1 MGNCIKSCCEA
12 FKSSFKIEKNSS
24 SNQISNKIKEPFLI
38 KSNDKT
44 TGTRKLSFKEYNSES
59 KRIGKD
65 ISLHDFRIIK
75 TLGKGSFGKVVL
87 VQHKELKTYYAMKI
101 LLKEQLKQTNQIL
114 HTKSE
119 REILEKINHPFIIK
133 LIFAFQNPEKLF
145 IVTQYM
151 CGGEIFYHLRKEGKF
166 TEARTRLYLAEIVL
180 ALEHLHQNC
189 IIYRDLKPENILLD
203 KQGHIKLTDFGLSK
217 ILKGSSSNSNLNNNN
232 NLIKSNNNNNNNNL
246 NKNSKNN
253 NNFPSEP
260 KTENNFPTTTKHDN
274 ESISINDT
282 SLTSSFASVYSRAY
296 TICGT
301 PEYLAPEILNGK
313 GYDKAVDWWSLG
325 VVAYEM
331 LCGYS
336 PYKENKFKLDVNVYK
351 KPIVKESFLS
361 DAAFDL
367 LTRLLEV
374 DPSKRLGAGLNDS
387 EEIKRHP
394 FFKGINWKLVYEK
407 KCKPAFIPNV
417 KYDEDLS
424 NFDKMFTDEDPKSAY
439 ERMNLFQRQ
448 NSENKYDD
456 FTYVNKFLT

>member
-1 MGNCIKSCCEA
+1 
-12 FKSSFKIEKNSS
+12 
-24 SNQISNKIKEPFLI
+24 
-38 KSNDKT
+38 
-44 TGTRKLSFKEYNSES
+44 
-59 KRIGKD
+59 
-65 ISLHDFRIIK
+65 
-75 TLGKGSFGKVVL
+75 
-87 VQHKELKTYYAMKI
+87 MKI

-145 IVTQYM
+145 IVTEYM

-166 TEARTRLYLAEIVL
+166 SEARTRLYIAEIVL
-180 ALEHLHQNC
+180 ALEHLHQNN

-203 KQGHIKLTDFGLSK
+203 KQGHIKLTDFGLSR
-217 ILKGSSSNSNLNNNN
+217 ILKICGSSYNLNNNN
-232 NLIKSNNNNNNNNL
+232 NLSSNHKDNGNNN
-246 NKNSKNN
+246 
-253 NNFPSEP
+253 
-260 KTENNFPTTTKHDN
+260 
-274 ESISINDT
+274 ISINKT
-282 SLTSSFASVYSRAY
+282 NSLTSSFASVYSRAY

-351 KPIVKESFLS
+351 KPIIKESFLS
-361 DAAFDL
+361 DPAFDF
-367 LTRLLEV
+367 LTKLLEV
-374 DPSKRLGAGLNDS
+374 DQNKRLGSGVNDS
-387 EEIKRHP
+387 EDIKKHL
-394 FFKGINWKLVYEK
+394 FFKGIDWKHVYEK
-407 KCKPAFIPNV
+407 KYKPAFIPHV

-424 NFDKMFTDEDPKSAY
+424 NFDKMFTDEDPKSCY
-439 ERMNLFQRQ
+439 ERMNLFNKQ

-456 FTYVNKFLT
+456 FTYVNKFIT

>member
-12 FKSSFKIEKNSS
+12 FKNSFKIEKKDAL
-24 SNQISNKIKEPFLI
+24 SNKSKKIKEPFLTKNADNNI
-38 KSNDKT
+38 IP
-44 TGTRKLSFKEYNSES
+44 RKLSFTEYNSES

-119 REILEKINHPFIIK
+119 REILEKITHPFIIK
-133 LIFAFQNPEKLF
+133 LIFAFQSPEKLF
-145 IVTQYM
+145 IVTEYM

-166 TEARTRLYLAEIVL
+166 TEARTRLYVAEIVL
-180 ALEHLHQNC
+180 ALEHLHQNN

-217 ILKGSSSNSNLNNNN
+217 ILKSSGSHYNNNN
-232 NLIKSNNNNNNNNL
+232 INNNFHSNSTENNNNISVNNN
-246 NKNSKNN
+246 
-253 NNFPSEP
+253 E
-260 KTENNFPTTTKHDN
+260 
-274 ESISINDT
+274 T
-282 SLTSSFASVYSRAY
+282 SLSSSFASVYSRAY

-313 GYDKAVDWWSLG
+313 GYDRAVDWWSLG

-336 PYKENKFKLDVNVYK
+336 PYRENKFKLDVNVYK
-351 KPIVKESFLS
+351 KNIVKESFLS
-361 DAAFDL
+361 EVSFDFL
-367 LTRLLEV
+367 KRLLEV
-374 DPSKRLGAGLNDS
+374 DQSKRLGAGLNDS
-387 EEIKRHP
+387 EEIKQHP
-394 FFKGINWKLVYEK
+394 FFKGINWKHVYEK
-407 KCKPAFIPNV
+407 KYKPSFIPNI

-448 NSENKYDD
+448 NSDNKYDD

>member
-12 FKSSFKIEKNSS
+12 FKNSLKIESKKNSKVK
-24 SNQISNKIKEPFLI
+24 QIKEPLLGNINNNFSKDI
-38 KSNDKT
+38 NS
-44 TGTRKLSFKEYNSES
+44 RKISFKEYNSES

-87 VQHKELKTYYAMKI
+87 VQHKELKSYYAMKI

-145 IVTQYM
+145 IVTEYM

-166 TEARTRLYLAEIVL
+166 SEARTRLYLAEIVL
-180 ALEHLHQNC
+180 ALEHLHQNS
-189 IIYRDLKPENILLD
+189 IIYRDLKPENILID
-203 KQGHIKLTDFGLSK
+203 KDGHIKLTDFGLSK
-217 ILKGSSSNSNLNNNN
+217 ILKYSGSSNNDLNNAE
-232 NLIKSNNNNNNNNL
+232 SNNNL
-246 NKNSKNN
+246 NTLHSGNHNENN
-253 NNFPSEP
+253 NILINNTNSE
-260 KTENNFPTTTKHDN
+260 TN
-274 ESISINDT
+274 
-282 SLTSSFASVYSRAY
+282 SFASVYSRAY

-313 GYDKAVDWWSLG
+313 GYDKSVDWWSLG

-331 LCGYS
+331 LCGDS
-336 PYKENKFKLDVNVYK
+336 PYKENKFKLDINAYK
-351 KPIVKESFLS
+351 KNIVKPSFLS
-361 DAAFDL
+361 DIAYDFL
-367 LTRLLEV
+367 KKLLEV
-374 DPSKRLGAGLNDS
+374 DQNKRMGSGINDS
-387 EEIKRHP
+387 EELKKHP
-394 FFKGINWKLVYEK
+394 FFKGINWKNVYDK
-407 KCKPAFIPNV
+407 KYKPSFIPKV

-424 NFDKMFTDEDPKSAY
+424 NFDRMFTDEDPKSCY
-439 ERMNLFQRQ
+439 DKMNLFNRQ

-456 FTYVNKFLT
+456 FTYINKFLT

>member
-1 MGNCIKSCCEA
+1 MGSCIKSCCEA
-12 FKSSFKIEKNSS
+12 FKNSIKIESKINF
-24 SNQISNKIKEPFLI
+24 SNKNAKESFLNNNNNHEI
-38 KSNDKT
+38 IPC
-44 TGTRKLSFKEYNSES
+44 KLSFIEYNSES

-119 REILEKINHPFIIK
+119 REILEKICHPFIIK
-133 LIFAFQNPEKLF
+133 LVFAFQNPEKLF
-145 IVTQYM
+145 IVTEYM

-166 TEARTRLYLAEIVL
+166 SEARTRLYIAEIVL
-180 ALEHLHQNC
+180 ALGHLHQNN

-203 KQGHIKLTDFGLSK
+203 KQGHIKLTDFGLSR
-217 ILKGSSSNSNLNNNN
+217 ILKICGSTNNLNNNN
-232 NLIKSNNNNNNNNL
+232 NLSSNHNDNENNNV
-246 NKNSKNN
+246 
-253 NNFPSEP
+253 
-260 KTENNFPTTTKHDN
+260 
-274 ESISINDT
+274 SINKT
-282 SLTSSFASVYSRAY
+282 NSLTSSFASVYSRAY

-351 KPIVKESFLS
+351 KPIKKESFLS
-361 DAAFDL
+361 DPAFDF
-367 LTRLLEV
+367 LTKLLEV
-374 DPSKRLGAGLNDS
+374 DQNKRLGSGVNDS
-387 EEIKRHP
+387 EDIKKHL
-394 FFKGINWKLVYEK
+394 FFKGIDWKHVYEK
-407 KCKPAFIPNV
+407 KYKPAFIPHV

-424 NFDKMFTDEDPKSAY
+424 NFDKMFTDEDPKSCY
-439 ERMNLFQRQ
+439 ERMNLFNRQ

-456 FTYVNKFLT
+456 FTYVNKFIT